1 MSQITLQTGRERRR
15 RWSEDEQR
23 EILMAAF
30 VPGAVVTDVAR
41 RYEVSTSMIYKW
53 RQQALMQADVNFV
66 PAVVLPEAVS
76 APPMPIGPAI
86 VVDLAGGTRL
96 AIDAQASV
104 ALVGAVLRALR

>member
-1 MSQITLQTGRERRR
+1 
-15 RWSEDEQR
+15 
-23 EILMAAF
+23 
-30 VPGAVVTDVAR
+30 
-41 RYEVSTSMIYKW
+41 
-53 RQQALMQADVNFV
+53 MQADVNFV
-66 PAVVLPEAVS
+66 PAVVLPEAAP